1 MTTTKNI
8 QNLIEA
14 TITAKTTDEL
24 LDILDL
30 VEGEIDVVTRAMR
43 GTIMDALASRHN
55 LSDSLDTIAFADEEF
70 IGTKREEIALAMTMV
85 AA

>member
-24 LDILDL
+24 LDMLDVL
-30 VEGEIDVVTRAMR
+30 EGDKTAREIQAAVVDT
-43 GTIMDALASRHN
+43 LATRHN
-55 LSDSLDTIAFADEEF
+55 LNSALDTIAFADDEF
-70 IGTKREEIALAMTMV
+70 TGTRREEIALAMTMV
-85 AA
+85 NA